1 MVLKIGP
8 RAKSGLPPVLNFYQ
22 FLTDFPNYSLSLGIF
37 SDESGLRFSIQLVSL
52 VWFLKTEI

>member
-1 MVLKIGP
+1 MVLKIRP
-8 RAKSGLPPVLNFYQ
+8 RAKSGLLPVLSFYQ

-37 SDESGLRFSIQLVSL
+37 SNETGLRFSIQLVSL